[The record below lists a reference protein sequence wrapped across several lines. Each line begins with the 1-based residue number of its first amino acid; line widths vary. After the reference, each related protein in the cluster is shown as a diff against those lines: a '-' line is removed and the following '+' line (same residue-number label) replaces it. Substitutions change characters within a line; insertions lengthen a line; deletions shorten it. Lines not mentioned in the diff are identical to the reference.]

1 MIKLSKIEHKRF
13 GKKGFMLPGRRFTL
27 STVDAIETLNRMDA
41 ITSQIEEARKHRVV
55 SSKTVTEIGAEI
67 VRRESH
73 NKRLFLG
80 V

>member
-1 MIKLSKIEHKRF
+1 MIKLSKIRHKQDGRT
-13 GKKGFMLPGRRFTL
+13 GFMLPGRRFT
-27 STVDAIETLNRMDA
+27 THAIEAMETLNRMDA

-67 VRRESH
+67 VRRESK

>member
-13 GKKGFMLPGRRFTL
+13 GKKGFMLPGRRFT
-27 STVDAIETLNRMDA
+27 THAIEAMETLNRMDA

-55 SSKTVTEIGAEI
+55 SSKTVTELGAEI
-67 VRRESH
+67 VRRESK
-73 NKRLFLG
+73 NKRFFLG

>member
-1 MIKLSKIEHKRF
+1 MIKLSKIRHKQDGRT
-13 GKKGFMLPGRRFTL
+13 GFMLPGRRFT
-27 STVDAIETLNRMDA
+27 TQAIEAMETLNRMDA

-55 SSKTVTEIGAEI
+55 SSKTVTDLGAEI
-67 VRRESH
+67 VRRESN